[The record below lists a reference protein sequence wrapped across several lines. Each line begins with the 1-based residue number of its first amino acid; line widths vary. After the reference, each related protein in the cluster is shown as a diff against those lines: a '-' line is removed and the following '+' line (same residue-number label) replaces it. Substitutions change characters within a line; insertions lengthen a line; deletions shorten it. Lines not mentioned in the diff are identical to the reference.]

1 MTQIFFYH
9 NAADRIAATAAL
21 IRKAYAQKKAILV
34 YAPDAQIAGAIG
46 RHLWMHPPTG
56 FVPHVRSDSP
66 LAGETPVLIADRL
79 EAPLPQNE
87 RLINLSEKVPPGGS
101 RFTSV
106 IEVVGQHEAER
117 LAGRA
122 RAKFY
127 KDRGYEIKYFDLSGK
142 S

>member
-9 NAADRIAATAAL
+9 NAVDRIAATAAL
-21 IRKAYAQKKAILV
+21 IRKAYAQNKAILV
-34 YAPDAQIAGAIG
+34 YAPDADVASAIG

-66 LAGETPVLIADRL
+66 LAGETSVLIADRL
-79 EAPLPQNE
+79 EQLPQDE
-87 RLINLSEKVPPGGS
+87 RLINLSTEVPPGFS

-106 IEVVGQHEAER
+106 IEVVGRHDEER
-117 LAGRA
+117 LAGRG
-122 RAKFY
+122 RVKHY
-127 KDRGYEIKYFDLSGK
+127 KDRGYEIKYFDLSDK